1 MKMIASLMAAV
12 MTLFCAVS
20 TFSQVTGATLTGTIS
35 DPSGSVIAGAQI
47 SINNTATGTS
57 RDFQSDSAGYYS
69 APNLAP
75 GSFQ

>member
-1 MKMIASLMAAV
+1 MKIIASLMTAV

-20 TFSQVTGATLTGTIS
+20 MFSQVTGATLTGTIS

-47 SINNTATGTS
+47 SINNTATGAS
-57 RDFQSDSAGYYS
+57 KDFQSDSAGYYS